1 VEGFIPESYAADPA
15 LRLNLYKRLAGIRD
29 AAALDDFAAELVDRF
44 GPLPPEIRW
53 LRQAVELKL
62 QARALRIREIDAR
75 REAVRVR
82 FAPDPPV
89 SPETIVALLRSERGR
104 LRYLPDE
111 SLEYK
116 TDGATPEA
124 RLAAARK
131 LLQRLQAGAT
141 VPRNQ

>member
-1 VEGFIPESYAADPA
+1 
-15 LRLNLYKRLAGIRD
+15 
-29 AAALDDFAAELVDRF
+29 
-44 GPLPPEIRW
+44 
-53 LRQAVELKL
+53 
-62 QARALRIREIDAR
+62 
-75 REAVRVR
+75 
-82 FAPDPPV
+82 
-89 SPETIVALLRSERGR
+89 VALLRSERGR